1 MEKKFI
7 TEEEINQEFGV
18 PYKNGTSNHM
28 IRHNFFKNIH
38 TEIQAYL
45 LGFIY
50 SDGNI
55 SKDRYFL
62 GIHVTESDK
71 WIIDIFMKFIS
82 SDAKIYKHKGNI
94 FTSRNKQYQSN
105 PAIKLQI
112 GSSIL
117 VKDLENLGLTDR
129 KSWEELH
136 IPNIPKNLIKYFI
149 LGYFDGDG
157 CFTGHIAPPNVK
169 NREKNPR
176 LRVCWQIDSKRD
188 EILKDFKHFLEKE
201 IKDITLNINYIKRD
215 DMYRICTSSVK
226 ACKKLFEYFYKEAN
240 FYYQRKY
247 DKFNY
252 YVNTEKAQLITDFC
266 NAQEVN
272 VNESNNPPKST
283 EHLKLVNSNKD
294 ENMC

>member
-1 MEKKFI
+1 MKKKFI

-50 SDGNI
+50 ADGFI
-55 SKDRYFL
+55 TKDRYYL
-62 GIHVTESDK
+62 GIHVTKTDK
-71 WIIDIFMKFIS
+71 WIIDMFMKYINPDGKLYEHEGNAFIS
-82 SDAKIYKHKGNI
+82 RGKTYKAKDAIRL
-94 FTSRNKQYQSN
+94 T
-105 PAIKLQI
+105 I
-112 GSSIL
+112 GSSII
-117 VKDLENLGLTDR
+117 VKDLEELGVSNS
-129 KSWEELH
+129 KSWKELH
-136 IPNIPKNLIKYFI
+136 IPEIPKNLIKYFI

-266 NAQEVN
+266 NAQKMN
-272 VNESNNPPKST
+272 DNESNNSST
-283 EHLKLVNSNKD
+283 STGHLELEKSNKD